1 MANSF
6 RARCREEKCVFF
18 LSTLFFFF
26 LPIFSV
32 SLSLYGSFFNIVLFF
47 LNNWL

>member
-1 MANSF
+1 VRGVEKKNVFSF
-6 RARCREEKCVFF
+6 SRPF
-18 LSTLFFFF
+18 FFFF